1 VLDSYL
7 FKISTLDMRIIK
19 EREATAI
26 KRTIQMTYSVY
37 MLNWMDIDS
46 RAVRRMLE
54 HYQLYYM
61 VEDMEVEEN
70 EREILDSV

>member
-1 VLDSYL
+1 
-7 FKISTLDMRIIK
+7 
-19 EREATAI
+19 
-26 KRTIQMTYSVY
+26 MTYSVY